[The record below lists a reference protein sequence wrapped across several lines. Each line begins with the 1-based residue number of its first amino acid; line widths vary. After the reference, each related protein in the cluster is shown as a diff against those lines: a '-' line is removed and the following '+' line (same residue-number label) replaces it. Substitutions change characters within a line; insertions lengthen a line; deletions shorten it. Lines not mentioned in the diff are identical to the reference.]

1 MRKKNDEKGKKKKNR
16 KKTTFQ
22 MKFLGS
28 AAVILAI
35 LQGSFAA
42 VFSGAIKV
50 KLFIYQ
56 GKKNI
61 KKIEE
66 TKFKRNK

>member
-1 MRKKNDEKGKKKKNR
+1 
-16 KKTTFQ
+16 